1 MALLTVK
8 NKLDQEVVSD
18 KKVGVTNV
26 SLTFAPL
33 ESKVVND
40 NEVGP
45 TMTQQLNNGILQIT
59 STVGADDAGEG
70 FVSALDLASANSRL
84 ALSLDAG
91 EHIVLDQIEVRIT
104 AADTVTTDATISVG
118 TAGPNYDDIVTEKE
132 LAQCRAQ
139 YDVWGEAVEGKN
151 KSVQGPAEIWVNVK
165 TPATAVELTA
175 DVYVRGHG
183 EIA

>member
-1 MALLTVK
+1 MALITVK
-8 NKLDQEVVSD
+8 NKLDQEVQSD
-18 KKVGVTNV
+18 KKVGVTNEV
-26 SLTFAPL
+26 ITFSPL
-33 ESKVVND
+33 ESKVLND

-59 STVGADDAGEG
+59 STVAGDDAGEG
-70 FVSALDLASANSRL
+70 FAADVNLAAANSRL
-84 ALSLDAG
+84 VMSLDAG
-91 EHIVLDQIEVRIT
+91 EQIVIDQVEVRVT
-104 AADTVTTDATISVG
+104 DGDTVTTDAVISIG
-118 TAGPNYDDIVTEKE
+118 TNAPNYDDIVVQKE

-165 TPATAVELTA
+165 TPATAAALVG

-183 EIA
+183 EIS